1 MNVALQFMRFSSG
14 FRAKVQLSS
23 LAVLSVLLELL
34 GPVGVGAFVLVGA
47 GVGAAVAR
55 LEEDAAD
62 LLVVVG
68 VVARGP
74 VVDAHP
80 LPLVVGLPEGP
91 VEVPDC
97 LVHLKGVK
105 LCKANLK

>member
-1 MNVALQFMRFSSG
+1 M
-14 FRAKVQLSS
+14 
-23 LAVLSVLLELL
+23 
-34 GPVGVGAFVLVGA
+34 GVGAFVLVGA

-91 VEVPDC
+91 VEVPDG
-97 LVHLKGVK
+97 LVHLEVSK
-105 LCKANLK
+105 

>member
-1 MNVALQFMRFSSG
+1 MESLGKSSAQFP
-14 FRAKVQLSS
+14 SS

-91 VEVPDC
+91 VEVPDG
-97 LVHLKGVK
+97 LVHLEVSK
-105 LCKANLK
+105 